1 MNSQIIGILLVL
13 RPWLGTKLES
23 WMKAIRL
30 PIWSNYSQGVQFSP
44 YLLIPASTR
53 SSPQQRSTL
62 LACSPSL
69 SGSNDRSPAAAASQR
84 QNASLCVQF
93 GIGLC
98 SCVPDG
104 RRQLRCSQNVQDTHF
119 VMMRSRE
126 YRRWGQIFLL
136 CIVVFKV
143 VRLFGSSAN
152 CVFVRWKSNF
162 NWASIP
168 SKFHP

>member
-30 PIWSNYSQGVQFSP
+30 LIWSNCSQGVQFSP

-84 QNASLCVQF
+84 QNASLCAVRHRPVF
-93 GIGLC
+93 LC
-98 SCVPDG
+98 SWWKKAVTLQSERTRHAFCNDAITWISKVRSDILALYCCFQCSSFVWIFS
-104 RRQLRCSQNVQDTHF
+104 QLCFCR
-119 VMMRSRE
+119 M
-126 YRRWGQIFLL
+126 
-136 CIVVFKV
+136 K
-143 VRLFGSSAN
+143 
-152 CVFVRWKSNF
+152 K
-162 NWASIP
+162 
-168 SKFHP
+168 